1 MASRGKWSLRNKRL
15 RKAALP
21 PGNCRKIPITL
32 KTRMTNIP
40 DLVPGQR
47 IKLSTHINE
56 LVRFKLHEL
65 ADIKEGV
72 IRAIDQHGYWIEGG
86 SLAEYLRSTSPGAD
100 AHSEV
105 QFIEFK
111 RIHWMQ
117 KA

>member
-1 MASRGKWSLRNKRL
+1 
-15 RKAALP
+15 
-21 PGNCRKIPITL
+21 
-32 KTRMTNIP
+32 MTNNP

-47 IKLSTHINE
+47 IRLSTHINE
-56 LVRFKLHEL
+56 RVRFKLHEL
-65 ADIKEGV
+65 TDMKEGV
-72 IRAIDQHGYWIEGG
+72 IRAIDQQGYWIEGG
-86 SLAEYLRSTSPGAD
+86 SLAEYLQSTSPGAD

>member
-1 MASRGKWSLRNKRL
+1 
-15 RKAALP
+15 
-21 PGNCRKIPITL
+21 
-32 KTRMTNIP
+32 MTDP
-40 DLVPGQR
+40 LDLVPGQR

-65 ADIKEGV
+65 ADIKEGI

-86 SLAEYLRSTSPGAD
+86 SLAEYLRSTSPGSD
-100 AHSEV
+100 TDSDI

-117 KA
+117 RA

>member
-1 MASRGKWSLRNKRL
+1 MPDN
-15 RKAALP
+15 
-21 PGNCRKIPITL
+21 
-32 KTRMTNIP
+32 P

-65 ADIKEGV
+65 PDMKEGV

-86 SLAEYLRSTSPGAD
+86 SLAEYLRNTSPSAD
-100 AHSEV
+100 VHSDV
-105 QFIEFK
+105 QFIEFR

-117 KA
+117 RA

>member
-1 MASRGKWSLRNKRL
+1 MSMDGP
-15 RKAALP
+15 KAH
-21 PGNCRKIPITL
+21 GNSKY
-32 KTRMTNIP
+32 RMTDNP

-65 ADIKEGV
+65 ADTKEGV
-72 IRAIDQHGYWIEGG
+72 IRAIDQHGYWVEGG
-86 SLAEYLRSTSPGAD
+86 SLAEHLRSTSPGAD
-100 AHSEV
+100 SHSEV
-105 QFIEFK
+105 QFIEFR